1 MTVTGQL
8 FSVERILFATDFSA
22 VSNNAASY
30 ARALARRF
38 SSSVDIAHVFDP
50 ASVKSYEEAIVSR
63 TEEERRRLVEDKLEH
78 LREDFA
84 ALGINAR
91 AVSREGH
98 RASVSLLKIVTEQRI
113 DLIVAGTHSK
123 SGTERRVLG
132 STAEQLIRSAACPV
146 FTVGPHA
153 KQPPPL
159 FFERTVYATD
169 FLLEAAEAAVYALFF
184 AEDSGAH
191 LYVCH
196 VIGKREESTGLR
208 QLPESAFRSAL
219 KADDPQFFLR
229 LVQPRVCSGIWGGHQ
244 RHPRTRCEGSRR
256 PDRTRGPQGLELAD
270 ARGSRHCSER
280 LGPCQLPD
288 TDCLL
293 TTIPV

>member
-22 VSNNAASY
+22 ASNNAASY

-38 SSSVDIAHVFDP
+38 SSSVEIAYVFEP
-50 ASVKSYEEAIVSR
+50 TSVKSYEEAIVSR
-63 TEEERRRLVEDKLEH
+63 TEEERRRFVEDELEH
-78 LREDFA
+78 LREDFSA
-84 ALGINAR
+84 FGINAR
-91 AVSREGH
+91 TVTREGH
-98 RASVSLLKIVTEQRI
+98 RASISLLKIVTEQRI

-123 SGTERRVLG
+123 SSMERLVLG

-159 FFERTVYATD
+159 FFERIVYATD
-169 FLLEAAEAAVYALFF
+169 FLFEAAKAAVYAVSF

-196 VIGKREESTGLR
+196 VLGKQEASSGTRK
-208 QLPESAFRSAL
+208 LPDSAFYSAL
-219 KADDPQFFLR
+219 KQM
-229 LVQPRVCSGIWGGHQ
+229 I
-244 RHPRTRCEGSRR
+244 
-256 PDRTRGPQGLELAD
+256 PDSSYDWCKPECVVEHGDAAEAILELA
-270 ARGSRHCSER
+270 ARVHADLIVLGAHKDWSWLTPEDRGIVPSVWSRATC
-280 LGPCQLPD
+280 PI
-288 TDCLL
+288 L
-293 TTIPV
+293 TAC

>member
-8 FSVERILFATDFSA
+8 FSVERILFATDFSD
-22 VSNNAASY
+22 VSNNAAPY

-38 SSSVDIAHVFDP
+38 SSGVEIAHVFDP
-50 ASVKSYEEAIVSR
+50 ASVRSYEGPIVSV
-63 TEEERRRLVEDKLEH
+63 TEEGRRRLVEDKLEH
-78 LREDFA
+78 VRKDFS

-91 AVSREGH
+91 TISREGH

-123 SGTERRVLG
+123 SGMERRVLG

-159 FFERTVYATD
+159 FFEHIVYATD
-169 FLLEAAEAAVYALFF
+169 FLLEAAKAAVYALSF

-196 VIGKREESTGLR
+196 VLGKQEASTGMR
-208 QLPESAFRSAL
+208 KLPDSAFYSAL
-219 KADDPQFFLR
+219 KQMVPDSSYDWCKPECVVEHGDVAEVILGLAAKVHADLIVLGAHKDWSWLTPEDR
-229 LVQPRVCSGIWGGHQ
+229 GIVPSIWA
-244 RHPRTRCEGSRR
+244 R
-256 PDRTRGPQGLELAD
+256 AD
-270 ARGSRHCSER
+270 C
-280 LGPCQLPD
+280 PI
-288 TDCLL
+288 L
-293 TTIPV
+293 TAC

>member
-22 VSNNAASY
+22 ASNNAASY

-38 SSSVDIAHVFDP
+38 SSSVEIAYVFEP
-50 ASVKSYEEAIVSR
+50 TSVKSYEEAIVGR
-63 TEEERRRLVEDKLEH
+63 TEEERRRLIEDKLEH
-78 LREDFA
+78 LREDFSA
-84 ALGINAR
+84 FGINAR
-91 AVSREGH
+91 TMRREGH
-98 RASVSLLKIVTEQRI
+98 RASISLLKIVTEQRI

-123 SGTERRVLG
+123 SDMERLVLG

-159 FFERTVYATD
+159 FFERIVYATD
-169 FLLEAAEAAVYALFF
+169 FLFEAAKAAVYAVSF

-196 VIGKREESTGLR
+196 VLGKQEASSSTR
-208 QLPESAFRSAL
+208 KLPDSAFYSAL
-219 KADDPQFFLR
+219 KQM
-229 LVQPRVCSGIWGGHQ
+229 I
-244 RHPRTRCEGSRR
+244 
-256 PDRTRGPQGLELAD
+256 PDSSYDWCNPECVVEHGDAAEAILELA
-270 ARGSRHCSER
+270 ARVHADLIVLGAHKDWSWLTPEDCGIVPSVWSRATA
-280 LGPCQLPD
+280 PY
-288 TDCLL
+288 
-293 TTIPV
+293 